1 MNSNPHQTKITTY
14 TVEQYSPI
22 RVFVVSVDY
31 QFKTLLLFS

>member
-1 MNSNPHQTKITTY
+1 MNSNPHQQKSLQA
-14 TVEQYSPI
+14 VEQGSPV